1 MAPSSAMPIGE
12 SDAEGSQHGANG
24 RLQLGDVVAA
34 GVRHPDVA
42 AVEGN
47 ALRIG
52 AGCKD
57 VATIP
62 VEGFYFAGAKK

>member
-1 MAPSSAMPIGE
+1 MLKVPSMGPI
-12 SDAEGSQHGANG
+12 
-24 RLQLGDVVAA
+24 VASNSVTLLLPEFA
-34 GVRHPDVA
+34 TQMLPPSKATPCGV
-42 AVEGN
+42 
-47 ALRIG
+47 G